1 MAGHSQF
8 KNIMFRKGAQDAKR
22 AKIFTKILREI
33 IVAAKAGGPDM
44 NTNPSL
50 RAAVIKARQENM
62 PKDKVEGAIK
72 RASGNVD
79 TDNYEAIRYEGYG
92 PGGVAVI
99 VEALTD
105 NRNRTATNIRTAF
118 TKGGGNMGESGS
130 VSFMFDHAGV
140 IAYPAQAA
148 SEERMLEAAI
158 EAGADTCESNDAGH
172 TVTCAMEAFGPVRD
186 ALEKALGAATSA
198 KIAWVPKTT
207 APVNEEQ
214 AKDLFKLIETLE
226 DDDDVQEVYANFE
239 VDAAVMEKLSA

>member
-33 IVAAKAGGPDM
+33 IVATKAGGPDM
-44 NTNPSL
+44 NTNHSL

-62 PKDKVEGAIK
+62 PKDKVDAAIK

-92 PGGVAVI
+92 PGGVAII

-118 TKGGGNMGESGS
+118 TRGNGTMGESGS

-140 IAYPAQAA
+140 IVYPLSSAP
-148 SEERMLEAAI
+148 EEKMLDLAI
-158 EAGADTCESNDAGH
+158 EAGADNCESNESGH
-172 TVTCAMEAFGPVRD
+172 TVTCAMEAFGSVRD
-186 ALEKALGAATSA
+186 SLEKALGAPQSA

-207 APVNEEQ
+207 APVDEEQ
-214 AKDLFKLIETLE
+214 AQALFKLIEALE

-239 VDAAVMEKLSA
+239 IDAAVMEKLSA